1 MTNDTYPVY
10 KKGMNPKLPTL
21 IILVLALCIC
31 LATCLSC
38 TSVKKV
44 QKSLTETFKI
54 ETVKSK
60 DSGATVVKES
70 TTKANE
76 NTEASKTITI
86 EFNPSIDTPI
96 SFISNLP
103 VDAWDYLKDS
113 LEWVVKDRINKSQLS
128 MGYFSNKPLH
138 IVGKT
143 RLITNK
149 PAAVKIHANGDIE
162 LSEQPKSITVKE
174 NTSKQ
179 KSDSTHTKEAA
190 TTNVNEKETAVVVAE
205 KKEVENKKSVFR
217 FLSWWYLLALIPVAY
232 LLNKKFNIYAHIK
245 KITG

>member
-10 KKGMNPKLPTL
+10 KKGMNPKFPAL

-86 EFNPSIDTPI
+86 EFNPSIDTPV

-103 VDAWDYLKDS
+103 VDASDYVVIDSREIDS
-113 LEWVVKDRINKSQLS
+113 LWKNMKPIKRVQL
-128 MGYFSNKPLH
+128 K
-138 IVGKT
+138 
-143 RLITNK
+143 TNK
-149 PAAVKIHANGDIE
+149 PASVKIHANGDIE

-174 NTSKQ
+174 NSSKQ
-179 KSDSTHTKEAA
+179 KSDSSST
-190 TTNVNEKETAVVVAE
+190 KETATVQTKETEAGTVEIE
-205 KKEVENKKSVFR
+205 KKETEKKKSVFR
-217 FLSWWYLLALIPVAY
+217 FLSWWWLLALIPVAY
-232 LLNKKFNIYAHIK
+232 LLNRKYKWI
-245 KITG
+245 

>member
-1 MTNDTYPVY
+1 MRNDTYHIS
-10 KKGMNPKLPTL
+10 KGGSSKFVVFIVL
-21 IILVLALCIC
+21 ILAAALF

-44 QKSLTETFKI
+44 QHSLKETFKL
-54 ETVKSK
+54 ETSKSK

-76 NTEASKTITI
+76 NTEASKVITI
-86 EFNPSIDTPI
+86 EFNQPKDSPATKN
-96 SFISNLP
+96 NLP
-103 VDAWDYLKDS
+103 IDASDYVVIDAREIDS
-113 LEWVVKDRINKSQLS
+113 LWKNIKPTKYVQL
-128 MGYFSNKPLH
+128 K
-138 IVGKT
+138 
-143 RLITNK
+143 TNK
-149 PAAVKIHANGDIE
+149 PAAVKILSNGDIE

-205 KKEVENKKSVFR
+205 KKEVQTSKKVFR
-217 FLSWWYLLALIPVAY
+217 FFSWWWLLALVPVAY
-232 LLNKKFNIYAHIK
+232 LLNKKFRWV
-245 KITG
+245 

>member
-1 MTNDTYPVY
+1 MKNYS
-10 KKGMNPKLPTL
+10 PKLPALIVAILAITL
-21 IILVLALCIC
+21 C

-44 QKSLTETFKI
+44 QHSIKETFKL
-54 ETVKSK
+54 ETAKSK

-86 EFNPSIDTPI
+86 EFNPSRDTPI
-96 SFISNLP
+96 SFISDLP
-103 VDAWDYLKDS
+103 VDASDYVVIDSREIDS
-113 LEWVVKDRINKSQLS
+113 LWKNMKPTKRVQL
-128 MGYFSNKPLH
+128 K
-138 IVGKT
+138 
-143 RLITNK
+143 TNK

-162 LSEQPKSITVKE
+162 LSEQPRSITVKE

-217 FLSWWYLLALIPVAY
+217 FLSWWYLLALVPVAY
-232 LLNKKFNIYAHIK
+232 LLNRKFNWI
-245 KITG
+245 